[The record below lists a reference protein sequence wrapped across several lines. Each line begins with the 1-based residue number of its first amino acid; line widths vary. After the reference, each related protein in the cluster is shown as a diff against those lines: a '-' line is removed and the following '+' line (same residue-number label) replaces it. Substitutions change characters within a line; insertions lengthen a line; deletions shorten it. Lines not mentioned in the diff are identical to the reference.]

1 MEFSCYP
8 CVFDDYDRVQCSRTA
23 RAVGQD
29 AALHQN
35 WSLKRSTLWNPSKSN
50 NSSVDPTNSAFKM
63 KSTAIRAAICH
74 PSYFIA
80 HSIFFLVWGNKIKVT
95 SNPLDVS
102 ICLHKHPLIGF
113 HTVPF
118 KIVVADCSVWVHS
131 WPFWLCCSGDCE
143 QLLSAVLAI
152 FELVQGFLSA
162 EDVSCL
168 NLKYT

>member
-1 MEFSCYP
+1 K
-8 CVFDDYDRVQCSRTA
+8 R
-23 RAVGQD
+23 RAHDADLKEMVVIRSPSPQLVPFKLHRFGQQR
-29 AALHQN
+29 H
-35 WSLKRSTLWNPSKSN
+35 
-50 NSSVDPTNSAFKM
+50 
-63 KSTAIRAAICH
+63 
-74 PSYFIA
+74 
-80 HSIFFLVWGNKIKVT
+80 
-95 SNPLDVS
+95 PLDVS